1 MRVLAL
7 VLPLFPTIVSG
18 YGSFN
23 FAIQVKDSATGSSIS
38 GALCA
43 LVDEGNSIVATSTS
57 SGGGGC
63 NLVAPSCSSGECPV
77 HFKAVISKSGY
88 YKTDRSGLQR
98 GVDSSTQ
105 IQLTDLLSNTVDTS
119 VLRVVLSW
127 GDYHSDL
134 DSHLIVPPQSSWG
147 NPCFVYYGRQSCP
160 SAELGEC

>member
-23 FAIQVKDSATGSSIS
+23 FAIQVKDSATG
-38 GALCA
+38 
-43 LVDEGNSIVATSTS
+43 NSIVATSTS

-63 NLVAPSCSSGECPV
+63 NLVAPSCSIGECPV

-98 GVDSSTQ
+98 EVDSSTQ